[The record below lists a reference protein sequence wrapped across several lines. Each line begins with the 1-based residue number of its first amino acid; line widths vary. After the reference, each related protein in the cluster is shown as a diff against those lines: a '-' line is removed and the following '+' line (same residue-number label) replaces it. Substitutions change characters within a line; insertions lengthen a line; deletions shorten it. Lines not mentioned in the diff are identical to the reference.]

1 MTLKNEAF
9 KEKITQLEQSKKEE
23 DHQETQKRIPTWVT
37 KGKEMLFKMLQ
48 KSLPEEEIKKQILNN
63 PIQLQP
69 VSLKNAAAL
78 KTKIRRRRY

>member
-48 KSLPEEEIKKQILNN
+48 KSLPEE
-63 PIQLQP
+63 
-69 VSLKNAAAL
+69 
-78 KTKIRRRRY
+78 